1 MEKLSKSRKSKRYL
15 KKSKTLPISVKK
27 KIEEANELSNERIEH
42 NNNVYKDSNSH
53 SQTHPVLSLKKN

>member
-1 MEKLSKSRKSKRYL
+1 MEKLSKSKKSKRYL

-27 KIEEANELSNERIEH
+27 KLKESNKLSNERIEH

-53 SQTHPVLSLKKN
+53 SSTYILSLKNKL

>member
-1 MEKLSKSRKSKRYL
+1 MKKLSKSRKSKRYL

-53 SQTHPVLSLKKN
+53 SSTYILSLTKK